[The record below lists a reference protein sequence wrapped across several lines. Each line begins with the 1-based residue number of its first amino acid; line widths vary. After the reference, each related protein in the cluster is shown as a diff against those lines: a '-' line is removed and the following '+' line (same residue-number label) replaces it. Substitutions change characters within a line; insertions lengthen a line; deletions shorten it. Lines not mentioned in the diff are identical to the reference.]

1 MLNSIVKLHFLAGRK
16 YLHSTSLFQYLI
28 ETLEADKDTT
38 YKFISPIYSDCFYL
52 TEQVENVNV
61 LFQYTKDGEQ
71 KQIGVKEAP
80 KSSDII
86 RLPFDENE
94 IIANAHFMQD
104 NVVFA
109 ANKDDFFCKSVC
121 LIKQL
126 HQLNHKDEKGG
137 RWIFSRADLNFLPQ
151 NGEIEI
157 HCTHKL
163 PKVSCSQLIQNKVNF
178 GKIYF
183 SWVENL

>member
-1 MLNSIVKLHFLAGRK
+1 MLNSIIKLHFLAGRN

-28 ETLEADKDTT
+28 ETLGPDRDIV

-61 LFQYTKDGEQ
+61 LFQYTKNGER

-80 KSSDII
+80 KSSEVL

-94 IIANAHFMQD
+94 IIAKAHFMPD
-104 NVVFA
+104 KVVFEA
-109 ANKDDFFCKSVC
+109 KENDFFCKSVC

-126 HQLNHKDEKGG
+126 HQLNYKDKKGG
-137 RWIFSRADLNFLPQ
+137 RLIFSRTDLNFLPQ

-157 HCTHKL
+157 TCTHKL
-163 PKVSCSQLIQNKVNF
+163 PKVSCFQLVQNNINF